1 MKSALLTLAAAAL
14 FAAAAPA
21 QCLDG
26 NCPIPSAPAVYA
38 WRDSGTAGQ
47 VALYLGTKQVGVYHT
62 TTGDYYALEGSRWV
76 LMPAA
81 PIAPPA
87 SAVVENPKPMADDDD
102 RFIARL
108 LPKLTATIDD
118 RAGQQ
123 INRRLEQI
131 AAEIEKADPENPH
144 RSAGAAGS
152 VMIAAAIAVLVK
164 KVVMAVIAT
173 IVLSILVGLLWKY
186 WLGALIVY
194 AIGGVIVP
202 FVAGLI
208 GGRIGR

>member
-14 FAAAAPA
+14 FAASAPA
-21 QCLDG
+21 QCPDG
-26 NCPIPSAPAVYA
+26 NCPIAAAPTVYA

-62 TTGDYYALEGSRWV
+62 TTGDYYALEGVRWV

-81 PIAPPA
+81 PIAPPS
-87 SAVVENPKPMADDDD
+87 SAVVENPKPSADDDE
-102 RFIARL
+102 RLLARL
-108 LPKLTATIDD
+108 LPKLTKLAEEQAERKIESKL
-118 RAGQQ
+118 AG
-123 INRRLEQI
+123 I
-131 AAEIEKADPENPH
+131 AKEIGSADPDAPQ
-144 RSAGAAGS
+144 RGSPLGAAFTLAI
-152 VMIAAAIAVLVK
+152 IALVK
-164 KVVMAVIAT
+164 RIVAAMIAT

-194 AIGGVIVP
+194 AITGVIVP

-208 GGRIGR
+208 GGRLGR

>member
-1 MKSALLTLAAAAL
+1 
-14 FAAAAPA
+14 
-21 QCLDG
+21 
-26 NCPIPSAPAVYA
+26 
-38 WRDSGTAGQ
+38 
-47 VALYLGTKQVGVYHT
+47 
-62 TTGDYYALEGSRWV
+62 
-76 LMPAA
+76 MPAA
-81 PIAPPA
+81 PIAPPS
-87 SAVVENPKPMADDDD
+87 SAVVENPKPAADDDD

-108 LPKLTATIDD
+108 LPKLTAAIDD

-144 RSAGAAGS
+144 RSAGAVGS
-152 VMIAAAIAVLVK
+152 VIIAAAIAAFVK

-194 AIGGVIVP
+194 AITGVIVP

-208 GGRIGR
+208 GGRLGR